1 MARRLLTIAAL
12 LTPFALAPHVGA
24 RPGEGGGWLQAV
36 PIAPGL
42 WRGRAPYLPRHYEE
56 LRRLGVRTVLDI
68 RGNQP
73 LASAYERRRAE
84 AHGLVYRH
92 VPMGFRPLRDGSGE
106 RVLAAL
112 QNQADYP
119 LYVHCN
125 VDRDRTSAVVGVC
138 RVCVDGWSLEAA
150 EAEARWFGIR
160 RRFVGLNRYLWIRG
174 AECERGR
181 MAAAGMR

>member
-1 MARRLLTIAAL
+1 MTRPPLTAVALFAL
-12 LTPFALAPHVGA
+12 LALA
-24 RPGEGGGWLQAV
+24 RPVRAADGEGGSWLKV
-36 PIAPGL
+36 EPIAPGL

-56 LRRLGVRTVLDI
+56 LRRLGVRTILDI

-73 LASAYERRRAE
+73 FASAKERRRAE
-84 AHGLVYRH
+84 AYGLVYRQ

-125 VDRDRTSAVVGVC
+125 LDRDRTSAV
-138 RVCVDGWSLEAA
+138 
-150 EAEARWFGIR
+150 I
-160 RRFVGLNRYLWIRG
+160 
-174 AECERGR
+174 
-181 MAAAGMR
+181 